1 MDMLSATDVRKNW
14 SLTLD
19 SVVRDRPAYVKR
31 THDSVAIIDVY
42 TLNTILAGYK
52 YNARKYVEDD
62 GSVTLSLE
70 DIDIVVNCND
80 EESAKKRLAA
90 DIKEYAEEFY
100 EEFSLWAS
108 APNRKSHLPYVVKA
122 LTLDVDEISED
133 IVCLNGK
140 N

>member
-90 DIKEYAEEFY
+90 DIKEYAE
-100 EEFSLWAS
+100 
-108 APNRKSHLPYVVKA
+108 
-122 LTLDVDEISED
+122 D